1 MKPKSFLGTGWSFP
15 PYFSKKNGQTEMV
28 SDSEDIKQSLMIL
41 LSTIPGERVHRP
53 QYGCGIHKVVY
64 EKMNSSSMTLLKH
77 MIEKAIILFE
87 PRIQLNDIK
96 FNFENEREGTLLIE
110 IDYTIRLTNTRSNM
124 VYPFYLR
131 EGTNVK
137 LDV

>member
-1 MKPKSFLGTGWSFP
+1 METKSFLGTGWCFP
-15 PYFSKKNGQTEMV
+15 PNFSNTDGKTEMV

-41 LSTIPGERVHRP
+41 LSTVPGERVHRP
-53 QYGCGIHKVVY
+53 QYGCGIHKIVF
-64 EKMNSSSMTLLKH
+64 EKMNSSTMTLIKH

-87 PRIQLNDIK
+87 PRIQLNDIQ
-96 FNFENEREGTLLIE
+96 FNFENEREGTLFIE

-137 LDV
+137 IDV